1 MTKKTIIGS
10 LAVLAIAGCLFS
22 LLHKPME
29 KGEQLA
35 TEVSKALG
43 QRVAEEVANLLGD
56 KGQIAVFSL
65 EIAPDQNPT
74 FAAQMKV
81 FNQTLKK
88 HGVKIAAVQT
98 MPGGVNMLMLG
109 QRLSPKDYGELIE
122 QAPSADIIVSFVGP
136 PNLNLDDLQKLQAH
150 SPRLIVVDTFDVMK
164 GTALPALVEA
174 KVVALAVVPRTSLE
188 IENEKLQPKLFDRY
202 YKILRVP

>member
-1 MTKKTIIGS
+1 MMQPSVTSG
-10 LAVLAIAGCLFS
+10 AVA
-22 LLHKPME
+22 KPNSS
-29 KGEQLA
+29 A
-35 TEVSKALG
+35 
-43 QRVAEEVANLLGD
+43 
-56 KGQIAVFSL
+56 
-65 EIAPDQNPT
+65 
-74 FAAQMKV
+74 
-81 FNQTLKK
+81 
-88 HGVKIAAVQT
+88 
-98 MPGGVNMLMLG
+98 
-109 QRLSPKDYGELIE
+109 PKDYGELIE

>member
-22 LLHKPME
+22 LLRKPME

>member
-1 MTKKTIIGS
+1 
-10 LAVLAIAGCLFS
+10 
-22 LLHKPME
+22 ME